1 MLAVTSETSPLAKSD
16 DYLEAFFMDDYIGG
30 RYSSSSAVGGVVLSL
45 AFGPEIFA
53 RILNGAAEEDKLA
66 ANKNILSHSFHFRH
80 SHR

>member
-1 MLAVTSETSPLAKSD
+1 MLAVTSETSPLANSD

-66 ANKNILSHSFHFRH
+66 VRLFQVLQKL
-80 SHR
+80 

>member
-1 MLAVTSETSPLAKSD
+1 
-16 DYLEAFFMDDYIGG
+16 MDDFIGG